1 MERKRRP
8 NKPLTPEQKKA
19 KSARDMEYNKKMI
32 IKRIVDFN
40 RGSEEDMKI
49 LGHLDS
55 RPNKARYVK
64 GLIREDMDKTGG

>member
-1 MERKRRP
+1 MRKRA
-8 NKPLTPEQKKA
+8 NKPLTPEQRKA
-19 KSARDMEYNKKMI
+19 KAIKDMEYNKRMI

-64 GLIREDMDKTGG
+64 GLIREDMDKTGE